1 MGKEIKE
8 AKSHLEWL
16 LNNGILATEDEPHI
30 KNILKYIEDLENE
43 NKKYKYSK
51 IPYLEGYI
59 KGLEKGIEELNKENK
74 NNATTYKLWM
84 NNEDY
89 EYPFGLGY
97 DYNKTSYCT
106 NNTKDETHKKWICE
120 EDGRM

>member
-43 NKKYKYSK
+43 NKKYKYDR

-59 KGLEKGIEELNKENK
+59 RGMEAGINSRKEEKENGV
-74 NNATTYKLWM
+74 TEYKLWM
-84 NNEDY
+84 NYEDY
-89 EYPFGLGY
+89 EHPFGLGY
-97 DYNKTSYCT
+97 DYSQSSYTT
-106 NNTKDETHKKWICE
+106 NHTKGEVK
-120 EDGRM
+120 